1 MAQGL
6 AGGTLRVQSCPTA
19 SPMLW
24 MMGLMHPQQVW
35 ETKLGG
41 VANMPEGRAAT
52 QGHLDR
58 LQKWAERNCKR
69 FGKGGAKS

>member
-24 MMGLMHPQQVW
+24 TMGLMHPQQVW

-58 LQKWAERNCKR
+58 LQKRAGRSCKR